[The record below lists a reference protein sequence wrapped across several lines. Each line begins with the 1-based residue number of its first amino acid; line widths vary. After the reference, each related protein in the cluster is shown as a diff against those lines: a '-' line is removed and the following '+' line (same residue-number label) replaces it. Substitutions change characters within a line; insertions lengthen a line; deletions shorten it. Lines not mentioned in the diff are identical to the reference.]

1 MSAKGA
7 IYSFCPAN
15 CLLDWW
21 VGLGSYGWGW
31 RSWSPF
37 ECVGMNVWVWCEY
50 VCVSMMGTLVCAC
63 ACICVCI
70 HDRHISLSMCF
81 LYIGKT
87 PPTLWAHARLKYVVI
102 QWRATC
108 GWMWSSLLV
117 TLHYVTTHCNTLHTP
132 QHTQRKRRATC
143 GCTPSVCLLMTLQH
157 TATHCNPL
165 QHTATRC
172 DTLQHNA
179 THTGLEYVRWS
190 DGQHAAIREAGLH

>member
-1 MSAKGA
+1 
-7 IYSFCPAN
+7 
-15 CLLDWW
+15 
-21 VGLGSYGWGW
+21 
-31 RSWSPF
+31 
-37 ECVGMNVWVWCEY
+37 MNVWVWCEY

-117 TLHYVTTHCNTLHTP
+117 TLHYVTTHCNTLQHAATHTEEATGNMRL
-132 QHTQRKRRATC
+132 HAKRVFVNDA
-143 GCTPSVCLLMTLQH
+143 
-157 TATHCNPL
+157 ATHCNPL
-165 QHTATRC
+165 QPTATHC
-172 DTLQHNA
+172 NA
-179 THTGLEYVRWS
+179 LR
-190 DGQHAAIREAGLH
+190 HAATQCNTHRARICSMKRRATCGYTWSGSSLMTSLLSCARAGSSLSRVLSTPRWYI